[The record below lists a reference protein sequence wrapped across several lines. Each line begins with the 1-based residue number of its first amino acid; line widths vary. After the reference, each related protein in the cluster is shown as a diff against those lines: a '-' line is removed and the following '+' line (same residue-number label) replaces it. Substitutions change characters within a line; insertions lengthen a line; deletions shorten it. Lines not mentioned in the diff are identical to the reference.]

1 VTGYDVKPDALTA
14 YAQNIEGLNSA
25 ADAIG
30 EYMHTYGC
38 DKSGFTGLLT
48 ILHPAVDLVGSLFGE
63 TLKFGKERLSSLAA
77 GMTDVAKTYEEHDKQ
92 VTKALQDILGQLDT
106 VGAGGAGGADLGD
119 GGMVGGGIT
128 GGVPGYNDRG

>member
-1 VTGYDVKPDALTA
+1 LTGYDVRPDALA
-14 YAQNIEGLNSA
+14 EYARNMEGLNSA

-77 GMTDVAKTYEEHDKQ
+77 GMTDVAKTYDEHDKQ
-92 VTKALQDILGQLDT
+92 VAKTLQDILAQLDSA
-106 VGAGGAGGADLGD
+106 GAAGGS
-119 GGMVGGGIT
+119 GGGIPT
-128 GGVPGYNDRG
+128 